1 MVAGSS
7 PAGPTENMES
17 LDNNKKV
24 IEELKQ
30 LLVSHKLFS
39 GPLNADQVRQFMES
53 HIFSV
58 WGFMSLLKGLQSG
71 ITVND
76 IPWMPNQNTKNG
88 LTNFINEIVL
98 CEESDDI
105 DDIGYISHFEIYLLA
120 MDKMNANASQ
130 INLLTERLKSEEY
143 DKKFIDELSIYDE
156 VKDFIKFD
164 LDIALSGNLPKI
176 VGSFTLGREKV
187 IPNMFSYIV
196 KCIEYKNSTKN
207 LLTYL
212 KRHINIDGDRHG
224 PLSIKLLDTICNTDE
239 AYKLAYNSGITSLQ
253 LRLKVWDRIASELG
267 ID

>member
-1 MVAGSS
+1 
-7 PAGPTENMES
+7 MES
-17 LDNNKKV
+17 LDNYKKV

-30 LLVSHKLFS
+30 LLASHKLFS
-39 GPLNADQVRQFMES
+39 NTLNADQIRQFMES

-76 IPWMPNQNTKNG
+76 IPWMPNKNTKNG

-105 DDIGYISHFEIYLLA
+105 DGIGYISHFEIYLLA
-120 MDKMNANASQ
+120 MDKMNADASQ
-130 INLLTERLKSEEY
+130 IKILTEKLKNEEY
-143 DKKFIDELSIYDE
+143 DKKLIEELSIYDE
-156 VKDFIKFD
+156 VKDFVKFD
-164 LDIALSGNLPKI
+164 LDVALSRNLPKI

-187 IPNMFSYIV
+187 IPNMFSYII
-196 KCIEYKNSTKN
+196 KCIENNNSTKN

-212 KRHINIDGDRHG
+212 ERHINIDGDRHG
-224 PLSIKLLDTICNTDE
+224 PLSIKLLDTICDTDD
-239 AYKLAYNSGITSLQ
+239 AYALAYNSGITSLQ

>member
-7 PAGPTENMES
+7 PAGPKENMDS
-17 LDNNKKV
+17 LDNYKKV

-30 LLVSHKLFS
+30 LLASHKLFS
-39 GPLNADQVRQFMES
+39 NTLNADQIRQFMES

-76 IPWMPNQNTKNG
+76 IPWMPNQNTRNG

-98 CEESDDI
+98 CEESDYI

-120 MDKMNANASQ
+120 MDKMNADTSQ
-130 INLLTERLKSEEY
+130 IILLTEKLKNEGY
-143 DKKFIDELSIYDE
+143 NKKLIDELSIYDE
-156 VKDFIKFD
+156 VKDFVKFD
-164 LDIALSGNLPKI
+164 LDVALSRNLPKI
-176 VGSFTLGREKV
+176 IGSFTLGREKV
-187 IPNMFSYIV
+187 IPNMFSYIIN
-196 KCIEYKNSTKN
+196 CIENNNSTKN

-212 KRHINIDGDRHG
+212 DRHINIDGDRHG
-224 PLSIKLLDTICNTDE
+224 PLSIKLLDTICDTDH
-239 AYKLAYNSGITSLQ
+239 AYALAYNSGITSLQ
-253 LRLKVWDRIASELG
+253 LRLKVWDKIANELG